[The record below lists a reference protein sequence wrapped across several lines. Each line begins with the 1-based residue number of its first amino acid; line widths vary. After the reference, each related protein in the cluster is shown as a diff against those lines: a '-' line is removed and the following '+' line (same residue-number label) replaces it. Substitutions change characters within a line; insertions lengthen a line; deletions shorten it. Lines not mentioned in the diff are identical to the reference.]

1 MNLET
6 NKITEVIKMLS
17 TNYSENILNLQD
29 VFIKKIEKDKK
40 ISKIH
45 IEMAVKEQIC
55 PHCKNKTKY
64 IHDYRKQK
72 VKDLEAY
79 GLKTILIYN
88 KRRYRCKSCEKCFSE
103 KNSFLPKYYRMTS
116 RLIASIINKLTSEVS
131 FTHVA
136 REVNLS
142 VSTVIRIFDKVNYPK
157 PQMPEVLAIDEFK
170 GNTGGE
176 KYNCILTDPKT
187 GVVLDILEARKKYV
201 LTNYFKD
208 TNKQDVKVFVSDMWE
223 PYRDISTV
231 FFKNATQIVDKY
243 HYVRQIIWA
252 LEDTRKKVQKHFSK
266 SHRIYFKR
274 SKTLL
279 TKRYEKLSDEQKIQL
294 RIMLDVSADLSTAYF
309 LKEDFLNIL
318 NIQDVEKQKNELNN
332 WILWAQDCSIERF
345 NKCADTIRNWYN
357 GITNSLV
364 YPYSNGFTEGC
375 NNKIKILK
383 RSAYG
388 YKNFKRFRNR
398 ILHIFSNKNNSNINE
413 VAA

>member
-1 MNLET
+1 
-6 NKITEVIKMLS
+6 MLS
-17 TNYSENILNLQD
+17 TNYNENLLNLQD
-29 VFIKKIEKDKK
+29 VSIKKIEKDEK
-40 ISKIH
+40 ILKIH
-45 IEMAVKEQIC
+45 IEIPVKEQIC
-55 PHCKNKTKY
+55 LHCKNKTKF
-64 IHDYRKQK
+64 IHGYRKQN

-88 KRRYRCKSCEKCFSE
+88 KRRYRCNKCGKCFSE
-103 KNSFLPKYYRMTS
+103 KNSFLPKYHRMTS
-116 RLIASIINKLTSEVS
+116 RLIATIIDKLRSEVS

-157 PQMPEVLAIDEFK
+157 PQMSEVLAIDEFK

-187 GVVLDILEARKKYV
+187 GIVLDILEARKKHV

-243 HYVRQIIWA
+243 HYVRQIMWA
-252 LEDTRKKVQKHFSK
+252 LEDTRKKVQKQFSK

-274 SKTLL
+274 SKSLL
-279 TKRYEKLSDEQKIQL
+279 TKRYEKLTDEQKTQL

-309 LKEDFLNIL
+309 MKEDFLNIL
-318 NIQDVEKQKNELNN
+318 NIQDIEKQKNELNN
-332 WILWAQDCSIERF
+332 WILWAQDCPIERF
-345 NKCADTIRNWYN
+345 NKCAATVTNWYS

-364 YPYSNGFTEGC
+364 FHYSNGFTEGC
-375 NNKIKILK
+375 NNRIKVLK
-383 RSAYG
+383 RLAYG
-388 YKNFKRFRNR
+388 YTNFRRFRNR
-398 ILHIFSNKNNSNINE
+398 ILHIFSNKNYININE